1 MHVSLNDEAE
11 YAGGRLVFATSSGFE
26 MPRRPAGTACTHTF
40 DMVHWVT
47 AMESGTRYSLFF
59 CNTKV

>member
-1 MHVSLNDEAE
+1 MHVALNDEAE

-40 DMVHWVT
+40 DVVHGVRHGIWH
-47 AMESGTRYSLFF
+47 
-59 CNTKV
+59 